1 MQIMLGIFALDY
13 VRCFNNIGIN
23 KVSQHEILCSFY
35 IVSSVLVF
43 ENIHSIMKLMMHHF
57 EHIDDSNNF

>member
-1 MQIMLGIFALDY
+1 MLGIFALDY
-13 VRCFNNIGIN
+13 VECFNSIGMN
-23 KVSQHEILCSFY
+23 KVFQHENIMF
-35 IVSSVLVF
+35 VLVF